1 MITINYLYQNQEVN
15 LPMQNVITLS
25 MLLSSC
31 CVVESSSVW
40 TACNDATRVMF
51 ASLDNLAAVL
61 GGKTAAFPSRQRV
74 SSVFD
79 DIIGGNP
86 FSGLPHTSR
95 VLKFIC

>member
-1 MITINYLYQNQEVN
+1 VITIDSLYQNQEVN
-15 LPMQNVITLS
+15 LPMQNIITLS

-31 CVVESSSVW
+31 CVVKSSSVW
-40 TACNDATRVMF
+40 TPFDATSVTS
-51 ASLDNLAAVL
+51 ASLGNLAAVL
-61 GGKTAAFPSRQRV
+61 GGRIAAFPSRQRV

-79 DIIGGNP
+79 DVIGGNP